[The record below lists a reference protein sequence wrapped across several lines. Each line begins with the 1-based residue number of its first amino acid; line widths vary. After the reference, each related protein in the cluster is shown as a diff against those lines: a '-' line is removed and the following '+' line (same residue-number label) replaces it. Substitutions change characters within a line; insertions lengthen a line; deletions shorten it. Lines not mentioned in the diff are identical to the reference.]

1 MIFMSA
7 IIVNLEQI
15 RQRHAEEAERRREEE
30 LRQDV
35 IDFNESL
42 QAAMERFRFNPQMI
56 ATLLM
61 AKVFDALDQGRPHA
75 RTENE
80 EYLEASQLMQ
90 SIVKAR
96 SKARERAR
104 QDAVRVLKLPTSV

>member
-1 MIFMSA
+1 
-7 IIVNLEQI
+7 
-15 RQRHAEEAERRREEE
+15 
-30 LRQDV
+30 
-35 IDFNESL
+35 
-42 QAAMERFRFNPQMI
+42 MERFRFNPQMI

>member
-1 MIFMSA
+1 MSA

-15 RQRHAEEAERRREEE
+15 RHRHAEEAERRREEE

-35 IDFNESL
+35 SDFNESL
-42 QAAMERFRFNPQMI
+42 HAAMERFRFNPQMI

-61 AKVFDALDQGRPHA
+61 AKVFDALSEARPHA
-75 RTENE
+75 CSENE
-80 EYLEASQLMQ
+80 EYLAGAELMQ

-96 SKARERAR
+96 AKARERAR
-104 QDAVRVLKLPTSV
+104 QDAVRILKLPTSV